1 MTLKLLILNAL
12 SLKYF
17 VDKFNLNFKEWKI
30 QLIGMSIKKEA
41 TYISVIILME
51 RLQNQVYNN
60 YMVAE

>member
-41 TYISVIILME
+41 TYTSVIKLTARSKMKLYIT
-51 RLQNQVYNN
+51 
-60 YMVAE
+60 

>member
-41 TYISVIILME
+41 TYTSVIILME
-51 RLQNQVYNN
+51 RLKMKRYII
-60 YMVAE
+60 

>member
-1 MTLKLLILNAL
+1 MTLKLLILNDL

-41 TYISVIILME
+41 TYTSVIILME
-51 RLQNQVYNN
+51 RLKMKRYII
-60 YMVAE
+60 

>member
-51 RLQNQVYNN
+51 RLKMKRYII
-60 YMVAE
+60 

>member
-41 TYISVIILME
+41 TYTSVIILME
-51 RLQNQVYNN
+51 KLKMKRYII
-60 YMVAE
+60 

>member
-41 TYISVIILME
+41 TYTYVIILME
-51 RLQNQVYNN
+51 RLKIF
-60 YMVAE
+60 